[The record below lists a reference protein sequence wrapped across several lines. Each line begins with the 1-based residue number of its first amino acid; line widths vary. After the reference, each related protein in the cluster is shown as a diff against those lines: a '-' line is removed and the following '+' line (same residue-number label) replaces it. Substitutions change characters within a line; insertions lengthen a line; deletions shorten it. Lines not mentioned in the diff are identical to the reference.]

1 MITSANGPLNN
12 LINYALNSSNGVY
25 KKALTHIIAC
35 QCAIVSFD
43 FDRVISSVENMRA
56 LRGGDEECARLLG
69 DIDIIIS
76 DKEWTYSQYKQ
87 KSLLSKINRYFEFC
101 YENVSLDLSDEKMAA
116 LYLEFVKSRL
126 EMEFGFSYLA
136 LARYYMAAAKY
147 ETVFGIIET
156 VINKFPDSKYE
167 YLALCDLL
175 EIYKMEY
182 QSLERSNEDFGP
194 IIEKIVQILLYI
206 LKSYSYQPRS
216 FYTIIKFAFIV
227 FRYERGVTSLSFYE
241 KLCET
246 YGEAIYEEEIK
257 LEFVNYYIG
266 RSKFKEAIA
275 YLNEYENIFNKTTRK
290 NIINLYKFE
299 CYICLKDSINAQ
311 NIYKAVDEKSFNEN
325 NDALIK
331 LYHLV
336 AKFAIILEDAGCL
349 LDAISVYEKIYKNI
363 PLKKLKEE
371 SLYKLVTLNINYYFN
386 NKEKMSDE
394 IKNIARGYCVSFMS
408 KYSKSPRADEIKL
421 IYDGLNINSNL
432 KSDFV
437 MPSSTAVPKESLNS
451 QPPRAAAV
459 DVKTIAEIKTGG
471 AVRAAGGGKSPLQS
485 VSNLNNKIKT
495 VEASDKNASSV
506 AAGTASASEPSP
518 SLSSDNA
525 DKRMNK
531 NRADVPDVRPAVKA
545 VAEKIQPAN
554 SAHVIKA
561 KHAANKTD
569 GAQVSSDAVKLDSAL
584 VERALKPE
592 GFDYIK
598 FILYSSITAVYI
610 YVFLALQSASIT
622 VFYSK
627 MLLSYFPVL
636 ALTGFL
642 LFSLFKKM
650 KIFE

>member
-1 MITSANGPLNN
+1 MITSTNGPLNN

-25 KKALTHIIAC
+25 KQALTHIIAC
-35 QCAIVSFD
+35 QCAIVSSD
-43 FDRVISSVENMRA
+43 FDRVISSVENIRA

-101 YENVSLDLSDEKMAA
+101 YENVSLELTDEKMAS

-147 ETVFGIIET
+147 ETVFAIIET

-167 YLALCDLL
+167 YLALSDLL

-216 FYTIIKFAFIV
+216 FYTIIKFAYIV
-227 FRYERGVTSLSFYE
+227 FKYERGVTSLSFFE
-241 KLCET
+241 KLSET
-246 YGEAIYEEEIK
+246 YSEAIYEEEIK

-290 NIINLYKFE
+290 NIINLYKLE

-336 AKFAIILEDAGCL
+336 AKFAVLLEEAGCL
-349 LDAISVYEKIYKNI
+349 ADALSVYEKIYKNI

-371 SLYKLVTLNINYYFN
+371 ALYKLVTININYYFN

-408 KYSKSPRADEIKL
+408 KYSKSPRVDEIKL
-421 IYDGLNINSNL
+421 IYDGLNINNNL
-432 KSDFV
+432 KSNFIQQ
-437 MPSSTAVPKESLNS
+437 PSAEALSKAPLNS
-451 QPPRAAAV
+451 AQPRGAASE
-459 DVKTIAEIKTGG
+459 VKTIAEIKTGG
-471 AVRAAGGGKSPLQS
+471 AIKVAAADKSPLQG
-485 VSNLNNKIKT
+485 VANLNNKINT
-495 VEASDKNASSV
+495 ASAPDKNISV
-506 AAGTASASEPSP
+506 AA
-518 SLSSDNA
+518 
-525 DKRMNK
+525 
-531 NRADVPDVRPAVKA
+531 
-545 VAEKIQPAN
+545 
-554 SAHVIKA
+554 A
-561 KHAANKTD
+561 KPD
-569 GAQVSSDAVKLDSAL
+569 GAPGSSDAVKLDPAL
-584 VERALKPE
+584 NERALKPE

-610 YVFLALQSASIT
+610 YVFLALQSASVT

>member
-1 MITSANGPLNN
+1 MITSANGPVNN

-25 KKALTHIIAC
+25 KQALTHIIAC
-35 QCAIVSFD
+35 QCAIVSSD
-43 FDRVISSVENMRA
+43 FDRVISSVENIRA

-69 DIDIIIS
+69 EVDIIIS

-101 YENVSLDLSDEKMAA
+101 YETVSLEFTDEKMAS
-116 LYLEFVKSRL
+116 LYLDFVKSRL

-182 QSLERSNEDFGP
+182 QSLERSNEDFAP

-216 FYTIIKFAFIV
+216 FYTIIKFAYIV
-227 FRYERGVTSLSFYE
+227 FKYERGVTSLSFYE
-241 KLCET
+241 KLSET
-246 YGEAIYEEEIK
+246 FSEAIYEEEIK

-311 NIYKAVDEKSFNEN
+311 NLYKAVDEKSFNEN

-336 AKFAIILEDAGCL
+336 AKFAIILEEAGCL

-371 SLYKLVTLNINYYFN
+371 ALYKLVTLNINYYFN

-408 KYSKSPRADEIKL
+408 KYSKSPRVDEIKL

-432 KSDFV
+432 KSDFIK
-437 MPSSTAVPKESLNS
+437 PFPAAAPKESSNS
-451 QPPRAAAV
+451 QAHRTAAPE
-459 DVKTIAEIKTGG
+459 VKTIAEIKTGG
-471 AVRAAGGGKSPLQS
+471 AIRTAGGVKPSPRKLSNLSDKVETVKTGDQNISSSSAAGASVVAAVPAAAPAKIGEAVKPDKSAAFAVRS
-485 VSNLNNKIKT
+485 SEKT
-495 VEASDKNASSV
+495 GSEKTPANSKAVVDTKLV
-506 AAGTASASEPSP
+506 AAGTR
-518 SLSSDNA
+518 D
-525 DKRMNK
+525 
-531 NRADVPDVRPAVKA
+531 
-545 VAEKIQPAN
+545 EKSCP
-554 SAHVIKA
+554 
-561 KHAANKTD
+561 
-569 GAQVSSDAVKLDSAL
+569 DAVKLDSAL

-598 FILYSSITAVYI
+598 FVLYSSITAVYI

-627 MLLSYFPVL
+627 MLMSYFPVL
-636 ALTGFL
+636 ALTGLL

-650 KIFE
+650 GIFE